1 MASTKYD
8 VMIIGAGAAG
18 LMCAIE
24 AGKRGRKVLIIERAE
39 KIGKKI
45 LISGGGRCNFTN
57 KTISSKNFLSENEHF
72 CKSALARYSSKDFI
86 ALVEKHGIGY
96 HEKTLGQL
104 FCDDSSRQIL
114 EMLETECANA
124 NVEIKI
130 NCSVE
135 NISKTDIF
143 LLKTSEGEFES
154 NSLVVASGGLSIPK
168 MGATNFGYK
177 IAEQFHVAT
186 VPSRPA
192 LVPLIWKEKDRRAY
206 SDLSGIGI
214 PVKVTCNKISF
225 KEDLLFTHRGL
236 SGPAILQISSYWNE
250 GDEISIDLLQVID
263 ISKVFEKYRHE
274 KLQLA
279 AILSRYLPRRFV
291 LSWCEANAPSKPM
304 NQLSD
309 KSLRNIAELIHHWK
323 IIPETT
329 DGFGKAEVTF
339 GGVDT
344 KELSSK
350 TMETKKVPGLFFIG
364 EVVDVT
370 GWLGGYNF
378 QWAWSS
384 GWAAGQAV

>member
-1 MASTKYD
+1 MAIKFD
-8 VMIIGAGAAG
+8 VLIIGAGAAG

-24 AGKRGRKVLIIERAE
+24 AGKRGRKVLLIERSE

-57 KTISSKNFLSENEHF
+57 KQISSKNFLSENQHF
-72 CKSALARYSSKDFI
+72 CKSALARYSQNDFI
-86 ALVEKHGIGY
+86 ALVEKHGIAY

-104 FCDDSSRQIL
+104 FCDGSSREIVA
-114 EMLETECANA
+114 MLETECTNA
-124 NVEIKI
+124 GAEIKV
-130 NCSVE
+130 NCTVNTITKGESFF
-135 NISKTDIF
+135 IQ
-143 LLKTSEGEFES
+143 TSEDEYEC
-154 NSLVVASGGLSIPK
+154 NSLVIASGGLSIPK

-177 IAEQFHVAT
+177 IAEQFDIDI
-186 VPSRPA
+186 VPPRAA
-192 LVPLIWKEKDRRAY
+192 LVPLIWDEKERRTY
-206 SDLSGIGI
+206 SQLSGIGI
-214 PVKVTCNKISF
+214 PVKITCKKISF
-225 KEDLLFTHRGL
+225 KEDLLFTHKGL
-236 SGPAILQISSYWNE
+236 SGPAILQISSYWND
-250 GDEISIDLLQVID
+250 GGEITIDLLQYVD
-263 ISKVFEKYRHE
+263 IAKVFEKYRQE

-304 NQLSD
+304 NQISD
-309 KSLRNIAELIHHWK
+309 KALRSVADLIHHWK
-323 IIPETT
+323 VIPAGTE
-329 DGFGKAEVTF
+329 GFEKAEVTS

-350 TMETKKVPGLFFIG
+350 TMEAKKIPGLYFIG

-384 GWAAGQAV
+384 GWAAGQEV